1 MVTRR
6 KFVHITAGSALAAGL
21 PWGGAA
27 AASAP
32 ARSTKHVQGA
42 NDRVRIGVIGGGI
55 RGNMVA
61 GFLLRH
67 PDCQVTAVAEP
78 YKMRLDSTVDSLTKR
93 QQAVKVDPYED
104 YRRILERKDIDAVL
118 IATPDHW
125 HCPMVVDACAAG
137 KDVYVEKPLSNAI
150 EPAWK
155 AVEAARKYN
164 RVVTMGIQQRQGEAF
179 KEAAQLVQDGAL
191 GKVTHV
197 LLQFQGSYG
206 MPPEV
211 TAEPPAGLNWELF
224 QGPAPRRPFKPSR
237 LRWRA
242 FYDYGGGLVTDWGV
256 HLVDVAHWY
265 LKADMKA
272 PLLTSAAAQYVNLDN
287 PEKDQCPDAFSITW
301 QYDTFVM
308 SFTNAIVHDWE
319 FGRQGTYFFG
329 PNGSLMVHRSGFEIR
344 PRPPA
349 QGRGGQTPPPNPL
362 QPRRRP
368 FAENYQNDPDTI
380 AHARDFLDCVKS
392 RKKPVGDIEIGYHS
406 TLPTLLAIHAIR
418 EGRSFTYDGNAHK
431 AVAV

>member
-1 MVTRR
+1 V
-6 KFVHITAGSALAAGL
+6 TAGSALAAGV
-21 PWGGAA
+21 PIGGGSAA
-27 AASAP
+27 TASPAASST
-32 ARSTKHVQGA
+32 RSIQGA
-42 NDRVRIGVIGGGI
+42 NDRVRVGVIGGGT

-67 PDCQVTAVAEP
+67 PDCQILAVAEP
-78 YKMRLDSTVDSLTKR
+78 YKMRLDSTVDSLTT
-93 QQAVKVDPYED
+93 QQQGVKVDAYED
-104 YRRILERKDIDAVL
+104 YRRILERNDIDAVL
-118 IATPDHW
+118 VATPDHW
-125 HCPMVVDACAAG
+125 HCPIVVDACAAG
-137 KDVYVEKPLSNAI
+137 KDVYVEKPLSNQI

-155 AVEAARKYN
+155 AVEAARTHN

-179 KEAAQLVQDGAL
+179 KEAAQLVQEGAL
-191 GKVTHV
+191 GKITHV
-197 LLQFQGSYG
+197 MLQFQGSYG
-206 MPPEV
+206 MPPEPTTEV
-211 TAEPPAGLNWELF
+211 PAGLNWELF

-265 LKADMKA
+265 MKADMKA

-301 QYDTFVM
+301 QYDNFVM

-344 PRPPA
+344 PRPPQA
-349 QGRGGQTPPPNPL
+349 GRGGQTPPPNPL

-392 RKKPVGDIEIGYHS
+392 RKKPVGDIEIGYYS
-406 TLPTLLAIHAIR
+406 SLPTLLALHAIR
-418 EGRSFTYDGNAHK
+418 EGRSFKYDGNAHK